1 MKRIFVI
8 LFYIVFFP
16 ASAPA
21 HPISQGAL
29 DVELLPGKLHVRAR
43 VPVEEI
49 LIANAFAT
57 TGNAVTLADA
67 WREHGN
73 YFLQHFQITADNQA
87 LTGAVTH
94 WAEEGSNHVVYDLDY
109 PLSTLPKQ
117 LGFCQN
123 LLNEFLYAPGN
134 PWEATFVVRI
144 REQGLLRYE
153 GLLLTSK
160 QVLNVSNTST
170 MDVGDRQK
178 MFGDYLR
185 HGVTH
190 ILTGYDHLLFIT
202 ALVLATVTVLD
213 LIKVVTAFTLA
224 HTITLTLSVLGI
236 VRLSSAAVEP
246 MIAASIVIV
255 AITNVVW
262 PHRSRGWLRLVMAFF
277 FGLFHG
283 LGFAGGLLDA
293 MEGMS
298 GIAVSMAIVTFSL
311 GVELGHQ
318 MVVLPVFAGLKLA
331 RSIRT
336 DEPSRDRFS
345 LNMVRIGSLLI
356 SVAGSA
362 YLVAALK

>member
-1 MKRIFVI
+1 MKLI
-8 LFYIVFFP
+8 LFILFLPVI
-16 ASAPA
+16 ALA

-29 DVELLPGKLHVRAR
+29 DVELSPGKLHVRAR

-49 LIANAFAT
+49 FIANAFAA
-57 TGNAVTLADA
+57 GNATSLADA
-67 WREHGN
+67 WKEHGQ
-73 YFLQHFQITADNQA
+73 YFLQHFRITADGRE
-87 LTGAVTH
+87 LVGAVT
-94 WAEEGSNHVVYDLDY
+94 ALNEAGSNHIVYDLDY
-109 PLSTLPKQ
+109 RLPAIPGQLSLR
-117 LGFCQN
+117 QN

-144 REQGLLRYE
+144 REQGQLLHE

-160 QVLNVSNTST
+160 QALIVANTAT
-170 MDVGDRQK
+170 GQDRRR
-178 MFGDYLR
+178 MFGEYLR

-202 ALVLATVTVLD
+202 ALVLATVTLWD

-236 VRLSSAAVEP
+236 IRLSSAVVEP
-246 MIAASIVIV
+246 IIAGSIVFV
-255 AITNVVW
+255 AITNIIW
-262 PHRSRGWLRLVMAFF
+262 PQRSRGWIRLATAFF

-293 MEGMS
+293 MEGMA
-298 GIAVSMAIVTFSL
+298 GIAIGVAIVAFSL

-318 MVVLPVFAGLKLA
+318 MVVLPVFAGLKIA

-336 DEPSRDRFS
+336 DETSRNQLS
-345 LNMVRIGSLLI
+345 LSMMRIGSLLI
-356 SVAGSA
+356 FVAGTA

>member
-1 MKRIFVI
+1 MKFFLFMLFLPVI
-8 LFYIVFFP
+8 AL
-16 ASAPA
+16 A

-49 LIANAFAT
+49 FIANAFAAGSAT
-57 TGNAVTLADA
+57 SVAGV
-67 WREHGN
+67 WKEHGY
-73 YFLQHFQITADNQA
+73 YFLQHFRISADDRELA
-87 LTGAVTH
+87 GAVT
-94 WAEEGSNHVVYDLDY
+94 ALTEAGSNHIVYDLDY
-109 PLSTLPKQ
+109 PLPATPSQ
-117 LGFCQN
+117 LSLRQN

-144 REQGLLRYE
+144 RKQGQLLHE

-160 QVLNVSNTST
+160 QALIVANTAS
-170 MDVGDRQK
+170 GQDRK
-178 MFGDYLR
+178 RMFGEYLR
-185 HGVTH
+185 HGITH

-202 ALVLATVTVLD
+202 ALVLAAVTFWD

-236 VRLSSAAVEP
+236 VRLSSEVVEP
-246 MIAASIVIV
+246 MIAGSIVFV
-255 AITNVVW
+255 AITNIIW
-262 PHRSRGWLRLVMAFF
+262 PQRSRGWIRLITAFF

-293 MEGMS
+293 MEGMAGMAI
-298 GIAVSMAIVTFSL
+298 GIAIVAFSL

-318 MVVLPVFAGLKLA
+318 VVVLPVFAALKLA
-331 RSIRT
+331 RSMRT
-336 DEPSRDRFS
+336 DESSRNELS
-345 LNMVRIGSLLI
+345 LAMMRIGSLLI
-356 SVAGSA
+356 SVAGTV